1 MKRVERHGFEV
12 FVTEDEGKIVDFNV
26 FKMESHYIAI
36 ENIIVAKEEK

>member
-1 MKRVERHGFEV
+1 LKDSFEV
-12 FVTEDEGKIVDFNV
+12 FVTEDEGKTVGFNV